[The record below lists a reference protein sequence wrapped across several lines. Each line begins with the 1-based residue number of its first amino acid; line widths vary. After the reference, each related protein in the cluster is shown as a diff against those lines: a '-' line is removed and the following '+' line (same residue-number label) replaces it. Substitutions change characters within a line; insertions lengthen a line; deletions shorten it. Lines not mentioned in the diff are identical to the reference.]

1 MREYA
6 PSIRRVSRVYQ
17 RTITVTSRGRGTLE
31 LSREVV
37 TAVRDAGVTTGLCHV
52 YCHHTSASLILCE
65 NADPTVRRDLEA
77 FMARLV
83 PDGDY
88 LFDHTDEGPDDM
100 PAHVRAILTSSS
112 LTVPVTRGALALG
125 TWQGIYL
132 WEHRNMGH
140 SRQVTITVHGA

>member
-1 MREYA
+1 M
-6 PSIRRVSRVYQ
+6 YQ
-17 RTITVTSRGRGTLE
+17 RTLTVATHGRGTLDI
-31 LSREVV
+31 SREVA
-37 TAVRDAGVTTGLCHV
+37 TAVSEARLTTGLCHV

-65 NADPTVRRDLEA
+65 NADPAVRRDLEA

-83 PDGDY
+83 PDGDR

-132 WEHRNMGH
+132 WEHRRMGH
-140 SRQVTITVHGA
+140 ARRVTVTVQGA